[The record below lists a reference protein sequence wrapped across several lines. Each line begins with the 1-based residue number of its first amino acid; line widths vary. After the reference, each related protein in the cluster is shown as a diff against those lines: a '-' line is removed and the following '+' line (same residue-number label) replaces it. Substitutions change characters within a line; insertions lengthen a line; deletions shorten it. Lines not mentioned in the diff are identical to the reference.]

1 MKKAILFFFFVF
13 STCTLKAQV
22 FQLSGYLK
30 KMHSFYFLQHE
41 IPLPNGDS
49 TKFTY
54 YNLFHNRLNFTI
66 RPFRGFQIDVGMR
79 NRLLDGALIRE
90 IPQYA
95 NILSLDDGIVDL
107 NWNIIHTGGWLFN
120 TSFDRFVLDYSWK
133 RFQIKIG
140 RQRINWGINLV
151 WNPNDI
157 FNAFSYMDFDYEER
171 PGSDA
176 VSFTWYS
183 SSFSSLD
190 AVFKIDKDS
199 MTTLAVRYLF
209 NVKRYDI
216 QVTGGKNEKDIVIG
230 GGWSGNI
237 KNVSFRG
244 EASFFVSVFDK
255 NDRGKTAL
263 SATVS
268 ADYTFD
274 NSLYLHGAFLFNSM
288 GTTKKEGGISLLG
301 SSLNLSAKQ
310 LSIGMYELFGQ
321 ISYPVLPILSLDLVG
336 MFNPADLSVY
346 CSSGTTI
353 SLHNN
358 IELLLHGQFL
368 FGKQGSEYG
377 ANGNT
382 YVASCRLRWSF

>member
-1 MKKAILFFFFVF
+1 MKRIIVCLSFVF
-13 STCTLKAQV
+13 LIPALKSQV

-30 KMHSFYFLQHE
+30 EMHSFYFMQHE
-41 IPLPNGDS
+41 MPLPNGDT

-95 NILSLDDGIVDL
+95 DILSFDNGIVDL
-107 NWNIIHTGGWLFN
+107 SWNIIHAEGWLFN

-133 RFQIKIG
+133 KFQIKIG

-183 SSFSSLD
+183 SAFSSLD
-190 AVFKIDKDS
+190 AVFKIDQNHT
-199 MTTLAVRYLF
+199 TTLAARYLF

-216 QVTGGKNEKDIVIG
+216 QFIAGKCEKDMVVG

-237 KNVSFRG
+237 RNVSFRG
-244 EASFFVSVFDK
+244 EASFFVSLFDK
-255 NDRGKTAL
+255 DNQGETAL

-268 ADYTFD
+268 ADYTFT
-274 NSLYLHGAFLFNSM
+274 NTLYLHGAFLFNSM
-288 GTTKKEGGISLLG
+288 GTTRKEGGVSLLG
-301 SSLNLSAKQ
+301 NALNLSAKQ

-321 ISYPVLPILSLDLVG
+321 ISYPILPILKVDLVG
-336 MFNPADLSVY
+336 IFNPTDLSVY
-346 CSSGTTI
+346 CSPGVSI
-353 SLHNN
+353 SLHDD
-358 IELLLHGQFL
+358 IELLLSSQFL

-382 YVASCRLRWSF
+382 YAAFCRLRWSF